1 MSILNL
7 RSQKQF
13 EKDLVKAKKRGKDM
27 EKIENIIAQLI
38 NSHPLPVKNREH
50 KLQGN
55 FKDFWEC
62 HIEPDWLLIYKKT
75 ATEIILIRTGTHSD
89 LF

>member
-1 MSILNL
+1 MSILIL

-13 EKDLVKAKKRGKDM
+13 EKDLIKAKKRGKDIS
-27 EKIENIIAQLI
+27 KIEDIITQLI
-38 NSHPLPVKNREH
+38 NARSLPIKNREH

-75 ATEIILIRTGTHSD
+75 PAEIILIRTGTHSD

>member
-1 MSILNL
+1 MAILNF

-13 EKDLVKAKKRGKDM
+13 EKDLVKVKKRGKDM
-27 EKIENIIAQLI
+27 AKIEGVITQLI
-38 NSHPLPVKNREH
+38 NVQPLPPKNREH

-75 ATEIILIRTGTHSD
+75 PTEIILIRTGTHSD

>member
-1 MSILNL
+1 MLNL
-7 RSQKQF
+7 QTQKQF
-13 EKDLVKAKKRGKDM
+13 EKDLIKAKKRGKDM
-27 EKIENIIAQLI
+27 AKINNIVMQLI
-38 NSHPLPVKNREH
+38 NSSPLPSKNREH

-75 ATEIILIRTGTHSD
+75 ATDIVLIRTGTHSD

>member
-1 MSILNL
+1 MLKFS
-7 RSQKQF
+7 SQKQF

-27 EKIENIIAQLI
+27 EKIENIIIQLI
-38 NSHPLPVKNREH
+38 KAHPLPAKNREH

-75 ATEIILIRTGTHSD
+75 ATEIVLIRTGTHSD

>member
-1 MSILNL
+1 MLNL
-7 RSQKQF
+7 QSQKQF
-13 EKDLVKAKKRGKDM
+13 EKDLIKAKKRGKDM
-27 EKIENIIAQLI
+27 AKIENIIMQLI
-38 NSHPLPVKNREH
+38 NAHSLPVKNREH

>member
-1 MSILNL
+1 MLKL
-7 RSQKQF
+7 QSQKQF
-13 EKDLVKAKKRGKDM
+13 EKDLVKAQKRGKDIS
-27 EKIENIIAQLI
+27 KIEHIITQLI
-38 NSHPLPVKNREH
+38 NSRPLLAKNREH

-75 ATEIILIRTGTHSD
+75 LTEIILIRTGTHSD